1 MSLADQI
8 ADMEDELSS
17 AMHEVERL
25 SAEVRTLESDLDDL
39 TFERDELEEVVNYI
53 DKTHPEL
60 RTAFDAA
67 RVLEGVKV

>member
-39 TFERDELEEVVNYI
+39 TFERDELEEFVNYI